1 MRSFRDHPAF
11 KVYEQHPHKEQILAY
26 IEMMYSVGSD
36 LNKIDNLLERKQ
48 TAAKRSGLAAAIS
61 SEALEALFNDEDV
74 SLNKLRHEFLSSY
87 QFHNKYQ
94 NLITYQQMLWNV
106 QHAALNETDQD
117 KKFQVMDKQIDL
129 LEKLEG
135 LVARLF
141 SEIYGDGKTIDIAKD
156 QMKAAMGPEE
166 RLKQTKSPKP

>member
-11 KVYEQHPHKEQILAY
+11 QAFDHKHKDKILLY
-26 IEMMYSVGSD
+26 IELMYAVGSD
-36 LNKIDNLLERKQ
+36 LNKIDNLEERKR
-48 TAAKRSGLAAAIS
+48 TAASRSGLVVAIS
-61 SEALEALFNDEDV
+61 GDALQTIFAEEDDSFNA
-74 SLNKLRHEFLSSY
+74 LRHAFLSSY

-106 QHAALNETDQD
+106 QHAALNEADED

-141 SEIYGDGKTIDIAKD
+141 SEIYGDGKTIEIAKD
-156 QMKAAMGPEE
+156 NIRQAMAPEE
-166 RLKQTKSPKP
+166 RLKQTKTTTKP